1 MKTPIYSTNPTKNK
15 RPRKSVRPIGMMP
28 RELRKDVEKYG
39 ISKLALGF
47 TLLSLGVDVIN
58 LNIR

>member
-1 MKTPIYSTNPTKNK
+1 MRTPIYSTNPSKNK

-28 RELRKDVEKYG
+28 RTLKADVERYG
-39 ISKLALGF
+39 ISKLALGM
-47 TLLSLGVDVIN
+47 TLLSIGVDVVN

>member
-1 MKTPIYSTNPTKNK
+1 MKPIYSTNPTKTK

-28 RELRKDVEKYG
+28 RQLKADVEKYG

>member
-1 MKTPIYSTNPTKNK
+1 MKPIYSSNPNKCK

-28 RELRKDVEKYG
+28 RTLKADVERYG
-39 ISKLALGF
+39 ISKLALGM
-47 TLLSLGVDVIN
+47 TLINLGINVIN